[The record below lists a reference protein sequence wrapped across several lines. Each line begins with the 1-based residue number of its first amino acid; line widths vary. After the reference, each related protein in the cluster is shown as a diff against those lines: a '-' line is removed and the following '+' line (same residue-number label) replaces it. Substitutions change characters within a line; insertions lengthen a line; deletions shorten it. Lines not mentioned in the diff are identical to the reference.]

1 MSTLTS
7 NKSMSRIDNYS
18 CLFSAIEVGDLV
30 DVTKAPFLMEC
41 NLIYLTGVKR
51 NELSIKGFNP
61 IVMIDLYY
69 TPIDKSTDNRTV
81 QLSEDSV
88 AILLKQK
95 RWVVYKQDKR

>member
-1 MSTLTS
+1 MPTTG
-7 NKSMSRIDNYS
+7 NRINSRACNVDN
-18 CLFSAIEVGDLV
+18 LLSAIRPGDIV

-81 QLSEDSV
+81 QLSEDST
-88 AILLKQK
+88 ASLLKQK
-95 RWVVYKQDKR
+95 RWLVHKQDKR